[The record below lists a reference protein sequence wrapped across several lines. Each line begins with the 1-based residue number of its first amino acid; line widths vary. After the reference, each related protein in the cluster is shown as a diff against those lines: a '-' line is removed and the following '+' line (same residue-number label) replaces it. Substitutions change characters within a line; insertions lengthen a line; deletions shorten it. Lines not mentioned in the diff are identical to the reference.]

1 MKTSENINELAVA
14 LNKAQSEFMV
24 AKKDA
29 KNPFFKSKYATLN
42 SVYEA
47 VAPALLS
54 NGFTIIQP
62 IVDNNV
68 ETTLVHAS
76 GQFITSSCPIVCAKQ
91 NDPQAMGS
99 AITYARRYS
108 LASLLGVMTDEDD
121 DGEKAMGRQTKQ
133 ASAPEKKEPQK
144 PVPAPTEKP
153 KEPSLKERFENCV
166 KFLSAQEDKSMKL
179 EDAKTQAIV
188 ARVQGILNEL
198 QTAGFAKQFKELND
212 LTNSKLKKE
221 NVVEDI

>member
-153 KEPSLKERFENCV
+153 KEQSLKERFENCV
-166 KFLSAQEDKSMKL
+166 KFLSAQEDKSMNL

-198 QTAGFAKQFKELND
+198 QTAGFAKQYKELND